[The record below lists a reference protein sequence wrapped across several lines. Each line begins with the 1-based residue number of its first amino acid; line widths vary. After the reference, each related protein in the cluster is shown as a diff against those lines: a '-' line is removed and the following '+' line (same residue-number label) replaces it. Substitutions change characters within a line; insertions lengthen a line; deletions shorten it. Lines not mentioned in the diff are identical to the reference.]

1 MLQKNDIPWNN
12 LAAFV
17 KSWCKNLV
25 MPNSFQIPRNN
36 QKKTLILIVPTLWKT
51 CHLVPEIQLGLFPL
65 LSDDRCAFLNTE
77 GSCVLHCRE
86 WKMPFILW
94 YGRSGNTGWENS
106 VKKKRRHN
114 ASSLKN
120 VFWCERGKFEALPVC
135 SPAVGYD
142 ICTALYACSWVDLT
156 ICQRNIQVIF
166 QPKITFHKKEAY
178 F

>member
-1 MLQKNDIPWNN
+1 MCQH
-12 LAAFV
+12 
-17 KSWCKNLV
+17 
-25 MPNSFQIPRNN
+25 
-36 QKKTLILIVPTLWKT
+36 WKT
-51 CHLVPEIQLGLFPL
+51 CRLFPEIQLGLFPL

-120 VFWCERGKFEALPVC
+120 VFWCERGKCEALPVC
-135 SPAVGYD
+135 SPAVGYN
-142 ICTALYACSWVDLT
+142 ICTALYTCSWVDLT

-166 QPKITFHKKEAY
+166 QPKIAFHKEAY
-178 F
+178 FWTEKRFNIVTLLHLPQCTLCFCMYCVVLKVIHANCN